1 MPREES
7 AGERALDNPDL
18 IIRAELEEAHSRIT
32 MLAFGNLLVGLLV
45 VVMLQGDGFQQE
57 HLVWYGLLVLVASL
71 RFWLMRHWK
80 KRPVSEGLS
89 LRARLRSF
97 VLLSLVTSLIWAGG
111 IWWFFPLLDQPRQL
125 MLAMVVIAFVA
136 GALSGLATIR
146 GLYGLYTLI
155 ILAPLQ
161 LRLWLDGSETYALLA
176 GFLFVY
182 YGYLLVGG
190 QIYRRNF
197 LQALRLRARLEHMV
211 GHDML
216 TGLPNRLSFERA
228 FEREWRRCCR
238 GHSQL
243 VLVLGDID
251 HFKTINDRYGHDRGD
266 QVLMEVARR
275 LRSALWRPG
284 DMVARVGGEEFALIL
299 PEVDVPGAEVV
310 VRRIMH
316 RLAEKPVELDGGKS
330 VPVTM
335 SFGIADCQPEGECD
349 RAALYRRADQAL
361 YAAKAAGRNRYEV
374 G

>member
-7 AGERALDNPDL
+7 AAERALDNPDFL
-18 IIRAELEEAHSRIT
+18 PRAELEEARSSIA
-32 MLAFGNLLVGLLV
+32 MLVLGNLLVGLLV
-45 VVMLQGDGFQQE
+45 VVMVQGHGLQRA
-57 HLVWYGLLVLVASL
+57 HLVWYGLLAGIVGL
-71 RFWLMRHWK
+71 RYLSMLRWRG
-80 KRPVSEGLS
+80 RPVSGRE
-89 LRARLRSF
+89 LRRRLRQF
-97 VLLSLVTSLIWAGG
+97 MTMTLATALVWGG
-111 IWWFFPLLDQPRQL
+111 GVWWFFPLLDQPRQL
-125 MLAMVVIAFVA
+125 MLAMVVVGFVA
-136 GALSGLATIR
+136 GALPGLATIR
-146 GLYGLYTLI
+146 GLYGLYM
-155 ILAPLQ
+155 LAVLVPLQ
-161 LRLWLDGSETYALLA
+161 LRLWLDGNETYALLA
-176 GFLFVY
+176 GFLFIYYVY
-182 YGYLLVGG
+182 LYVGG
-190 QIYRRNF
+190 RVYRRNF
-197 LQALRLRARLEHMV
+197 LEALRLRARLEHMA
-211 GHDML
+211 GHDVL

-238 GHSQL
+238 GRSRL
-243 VLVLGDID
+243 VLVLADID
-251 HFKTINDRYGHDRGD
+251 HFKAINDRYGHDRGD